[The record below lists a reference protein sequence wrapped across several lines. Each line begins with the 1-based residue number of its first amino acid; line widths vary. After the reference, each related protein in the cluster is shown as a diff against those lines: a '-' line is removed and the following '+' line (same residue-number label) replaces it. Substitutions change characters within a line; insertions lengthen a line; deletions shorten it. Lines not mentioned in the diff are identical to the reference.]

1 MTAEFVVSK
10 FQCACGIGI
19 EVHCLATK
27 SGSGFVGHYQVACP
41 KCKRKAETPTPP
53 LRLLYEDG
61 DHWSTIILE
70 SKNEEWS
77 KTIADKV
84 FTYRSERRTDG
95 GTRGGLTGMDVAN
108 GRSGE
113 IPCSICSC
121 LDFRMGVD
129 FRR

>member
-1 MTAEFVVSK
+1 
-10 FQCACGIGI
+10 
-19 EVHCLATK
+19 
-27 SGSGFVGHYQVACP
+27 VGHYQVACP

-77 KTIADKV
+77 KTIPDKV

-95 GTRGGLTGMDVAN
+95 GYLYTCTYRGEAESSVSGQSSYHLTREQIELMPGKFLWRCDSCGL
-108 GRSGE
+108 
-113 IPCSICSC
+113 
-121 LDFRMGVD
+121 
-129 FRR
+129 